1 MRRFL
6 IYIPVVFTLVLT
18 GIFAWHGP
26 IFQLAN
32 YHAFADQS
40 NWLGIDHAMDVLSNL
55 GFLAV
60 GSWALFLLFG
70 RPDGIEIQNKPA
82 LAVFALSVLAT
93 AWCSSYYHLAP
104 DDARLFWDRLPI
116 AVACASLLSLVRS
129 ACLVSPQHP
138 RLELIGLCIFAV
150 ASVCWWQ
157 QTGDLRPYLSLQ
169 ILAIALPPVWQ
180 WLYGRPK
187 AERIWFAVAIAF
199 YVVAKC
205 VEMADGSIL
214 SATTMISGHTIKH
227 VLAACAAY
235 FIVKSQLKQARVLV
249 QGPQLAAAQ

>member
-1 MRRFL
+1 MSRFL
-6 IYIPVVFTLVLT
+6 IYIPVVFTLLLT
-18 GIFAWHGP
+18 GIFVWHGP
-26 IFQLAN
+26 IFQLTN

-40 NWLGIDHAMDVLSNL
+40 KWLGIDHAMDVSSNL

-60 GSWALFLLFG
+60 GLWALFLFFS
-70 RPDGIEIQNKPA
+70 RPDGMVSQDKPA
-82 LAVFALSVLAT
+82 LTVFALSVLAT

-116 AVACASLLSLVRS
+116 AIACASLLSLVRS
-129 ACLVSPQHP
+129 TCFVSPRYP
-138 RLELIGLCIFAV
+138 KLELIGLCIFAV

-169 ILAIALPPVWQ
+169 VLAIALPPLWQ

-187 AERIWFAVAIAF
+187 AERVWFAAAIAC

-235 FIVKSQLKQARVLV
+235 FIVKSQLIRPRDLAQESQPLAV
-249 QGPQLAAAQ
+249 Q